1 MQTHNAIV
9 DVEVCHWDAPQSV
22 GARDL
27 DLRPKAHQRRRR
39 IAREGRPA
47 SLTARSNMAQVAIL
61 LQAKSA
67 TLAPQQRLVV
77 PEAARIETDIAAQRA
92 HVPQYRRRNRLRR
105 MVQHRIFSP
114 DEWRVFDGS
123 QRCRSEEH
131 TSELQS
137 L

>member
-1 MQTHNAIV
+1 MQAHDAVV
-9 DVEVCHWDAPQSV
+9 DVEVCHWDAPQSI
-22 GARDL
+22 RTSDL
-27 DLRPKAHQRRRR
+27 DLRPDAHQRRSR

-92 HVPQYRRRNRLRR
+92 HVPQYRRRDRLCRV
-105 MVQHRIFSP
+105 VQHRIFAP
-114 DEWRVFDGS
+114 DEWR
-123 QRCRSEEH
+123 
-131 TSELQS
+131 
-137 L
+137 

>member
-47 SLTARSNMAQVAIL
+47 SLSTRSNMAQVAVFL
-61 LQAKSA
+61 EAESA

-77 PEAARIETDIAAQRA
+77 PEAARVETDIAAQRA
-92 HVPQYRRRNRLRR
+92 LVPQYRRRDRLCRV
-105 MVQHRIFSP
+105 VQ
-114 DEWRVFDGS
+114 
-123 QRCRSEEH
+123 QRSE
-131 TSELQS
+131 
-137 L
+137 